1 MIAIEFEYIKTNG
14 FSKYKYYIKGDKRK
28 LDAIHLFVDI
38 YRALMIFTDT
48 ASEMTMSHC

>member
-1 MIAIEFEYIKTNG
+1 MG
-14 FSKYKYYIKGDKRK
+14 FRNISIIKRK

-48 ASEMTMSHC
+48 AYEMTMSHC